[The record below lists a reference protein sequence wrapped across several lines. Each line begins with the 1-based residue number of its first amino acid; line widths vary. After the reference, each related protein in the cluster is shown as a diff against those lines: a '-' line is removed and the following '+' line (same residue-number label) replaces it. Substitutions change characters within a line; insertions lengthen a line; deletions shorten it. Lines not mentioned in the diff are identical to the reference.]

1 MTTGVSLRAR
11 QLGGSSKTTAEITAG
26 ELSETEHRTHLRRA
40 MIASTVG
47 TTIEW
52 YDFLLYGQ
60 VTSLVFGELFFPK
73 SDPLVGILQA
83 FAVFFIGFVGRP
95 IGAAIFG
102 HWGDR
107 IGRKATLIATLLI
120 SGIATVAVGLVPT
133 YASIGIWGAVLLTA
147 IRLIQ
152 GIGVGGEWGGSVL
165 LAMEWARTNKHRG
178 FIASW
183 PQFGGPAGLFLA
195 NLAVLFFSWL
205 SGDQFLVWGWRI
217 PFLLSIVMVGIGLW
231 IRLGITETPVFQKVL
246 DEERV
251 ERVPVL
257 EVLKRQPTQVALTA
271 LLRMPEQAPGYIV
284 GTFIFTYA
292 TTVLG
297 APRNFVLFAVL
308 VQAVLG
314 FSWVPVAG
322 HLSDRIG
329 RKRMYI
335 IGSIFSGIFG
345 FIYFGLLDTKVP
357 ALIFIAIALSLLP
370 VTTCY
375 GPQAA
380 MIAESFT
387 PRLRYSGTSL
397 GYQLASII
405 AGGPS
410 PFIATALFA
419 TFASSFPIA
428 LYIFGCGILGII
440 AAAMLTDYTNK
451 DISDEYDRI
460 QPARAML
467 D

>member
-1 MTTGVSLRAR
+1 
-11 QLGGSSKTTAEITAG
+11 
-26 ELSETEHRTHLRRA
+26 
-40 MIASTVG
+40 
-47 TTIEW
+47 
-52 YDFLLYGQ
+52 
-60 VTSLVFGELFFPK
+60 
-73 SDPLVGILQA
+73 
-83 FAVFFIGFVGRP
+83 
-95 IGAAIFG
+95 
-102 HWGDR
+102 
-107 IGRKATLIATLLI
+107 
-120 SGIATVAVGLVPT
+120 VPT
-133 YASIGIWGAVLLTA
+133 YESIGIWGAVLLVV

-165 LAMEWARTNKHRG
+165 LAMEWARGNKNRG
-178 FIASW
+178 LLAAW

-195 NLAVLFFSWL
+195 NLAVLFFSWF

-246 DEERV
+246 DEERI

-257 EVLKRQPTQVALTA
+257 EVLKRQPKQVALTA
-271 LLRMPEQAPGYIV
+271 LVRMPEQAPGYIV

-297 APRNFVLFAVL
+297 AERNFVLMAVL

-314 FSWVPVAG
+314 FIWVPIAG

-329 RKRMYI
+329 RKRMYM
-335 IGSIFSGIFG
+335 IGSIFVGIFG
-345 FIYFGLLDTKVP
+345 FIYFALLDTKVP
-357 ALIFIAIALSLLP
+357 SLMFIAIALSLLP
-370 VTTCY
+370 AMTCY

-380 MIAESFT
+380 LIAESFS
-387 PRLRYSGTSL
+387 PRLRYSGASL

-419 TFASSFPIA
+419 AFASSLPIA
-428 LYIFGCGILGII
+428 LYMLGCGVIGLI
-440 AAAMLTDYTNK
+440 AVSMLTDHTNK
-451 DISDEYDRI
+451 DVSQEYEGV
-460 QPARAML
+460 
-467 D
+467 